1 MSEIIRPKFT
11 VSWKCA
17 DKKQNFQES
26 IRASCLSFSNKKLKI
41 FSTVRSILEFLTRL
55 KPQKNNFNTALKKFI
70 LRGGPNVIFFQ
81 QKSLA
86 FSFVREKMKG
96 VEEFFGFFDTVISI
110 SILKPKFTHTIFSA
124 QPQRTANW
132 KFLHALAVVLNAD
145 FVAPTGGQFRT
156 VSRK

>member
-1 MSEIIRPKFT
+1 
-11 VSWKCA
+11 
-17 DKKQNFQES
+17 
-26 IRASCLSFSNKKLKI
+26 LSFSNKKLKI

-124 QPQRTANW
+124 QPQRTAN
-132 KFLHALAVVLNAD
+132 
-145 FVAPTGGQFRT
+145 
-156 VSRK
+156 